1 MAHQEQM
8 SKERS
13 RRNGLVFGG
22 IALLLLAGGL
32 WSRLRYIRKAKAPI
46 EKEKDRSENLL
57 LNILP
62 AEVAEELKL
71 AGKATARDYE
81 MVSIIFKDFKSFTET
96 SEKLSAAEL
105 VDKLNYCFEGFDA
118 IMEKHDIWGDTVNTS
133 SRMANSGEVGRVN
146 ISQNT
151 YKQIKDEPDFQ
162 LIPKTGILK
171 VNR

>member
-32 WSRLRYIRKAKAPI
+32 WSRLRYIRKAKAAI

-57 LNILP
+57 LHILP
-62 AEVAEELKL
+62 VEVAEELKL
-71 AGKATARDYE
+71 TDKATARDYE
-81 MVSIIFKDFKSFTET
+81 MVSIVFTDFKSFTET

-105 VDKLNYCFEGFDA
+105 VDELNYCFQGFDA

-133 SRMANSGEVGRVN
+133 SRMESSGEVGRVN
-146 ISQNT
+146 ISQDT
-151 YKQIKDEPDFQ
+151 YKQIKDESDFQ